1 MRKWCEWFGSVVAFL
16 ACASAHGALVPVSRN
31 SEVRVSAAV
40 GAQTDSDARQTTGF
54 GTFDEAIS
62 ADVMIPGL
70 GTASASA
77 EQRSFSNSATFSV
90 SGAAATTETGTG
102 GSVSSSGFT
111 YRFSVTGSDELVRF
125 DGAIARTESGVANA
139 SLRNLADPPGIFL
152 LQRHLSEFPPF
163 PGEPGP
169 TWNEQF
175 MLLSGHTYEVG
186 FAASSQANTGM
197 TSFSGEFT
205 IVPTVPGDFNFNGSV
220 DAADYVV
227 WRKTDGSAPDYNLWR
242 SHFGQTAGSGAAL
255 TSSGSMS
262 AVPEPASL
270 ALAASALLLLLRR
283 R

>member
-1 MRKWCEWFGSVVAFL
+1 
-16 ACASAHGALVPVSRN
+16 
-31 SEVRVSAAV
+31 VRVSAAV

-102 GSVSSSGFT
+102 GSVSSSAFT
-111 YRFSVTGSDELVRF
+111 YRFSVTGSDELVMF

-139 SLRNLADPPGIFL
+139 SLRDLADPPGIFL

-175 MLLSGHTYEVG
+175 MLLSGHTYEVRLNAYADG
-186 FAASSQANTGM
+186 NGGM
-197 TSFSGEFT
+197 TSFRGEFT
-205 IVPTVPGDFNFNGSV
+205 VATAIPGDFNFNGSV

-227 WRKTDGSAPDYNLWR
+227 WRKTDGSAADYNLWR

-255 TSSGSMS
+255 RFSRPIS
-262 AVPEPASL
+262 AVPEPACL
-270 ALAASALLLLLRR
+270 ALAAAALLLPLCRR
-283 R
+283 